1 MVGGIAMEDIRI
13 QSAELAEAVRL
24 EEEAIRKEE
33 ERALEVIHLQEHR
46 RQLQERQEIEDQMR
60 VQEFMDSGSDLEMQS
75 DDEDPEWTPPI
86 QPSNPSKMVQNRT
99 PIPNIAHFANR

>member
-46 RQLQERQEIEDQMR
+46 RQLQERQELEDQMR
-60 VQEFMDSGSDLEMQS
+60 VQEFMDSGTDLEMQS

-86 QPSNPSKMVQNRT
+86 QPSNPSQQNKT